1 MENCGFLGVQ
11 RKRSDFDYPVKI
23 TVKNQSGTVLANY
36 R

>member
-1 MENCGFLGVQ
+1 MENCRFSGLGRTV
-11 RKRSDFDYPVKI
+11 SDLDYPVKI